1 VYTVYQYSVCAFIE
15 RELTMLCQLSIN
27 NFAIVRFL
35 ELDFR
40 AGMTSITG
48 ETGAGK
54 SIAID
59 ALGLCLGNRGDA
71 NSVRPGSTKAEIS
84 ARFSLD
90 DVPLAKRWLEDNDL
104 ELDNECILRRTLNSD
119 GRTRAYINGNPVP
132 VTQLKHIGQLLIGI
146 HGQHAHHA
154 MLKSEHQLTLL
165 DSYANHKLLLDAV
178 SGSYQRSK
186 QIESELKQLQ
196 LSQQERIARKQL
208 LQYQVEELDEF
219 GLKPEEFE
227 EIEQEHKRLANGS
240 ELIES
245 CQAGLSLL
253 CEDDEANIES
263 LLNKAVSLADTLAGL
278 DPKLA
283 NVAVMLNEAL
293 IQVQESA
300 SELEDYLSHLE
311 LDPEYFAQLEL
322 RLSKAM
328 QLARKHHVSADKLA
342 IHHQLLSQELADID
356 GDETKLNEIAAQLE
370 INKQAYLTHA
380 QKLSQSRS
388 RYAKEL
394 DKLVTRSI
402 HELNMPKG
410 KFTIAVNFDAQM
422 LSSNGCDHVEFL
434 VSTNPGQELQPL
446 AKVASGGELSRIG
459 LGIQVITAKK
469 VATPTLIFDEVDVG
483 ISGPT
488 AAVVGRMLRSLGDST
503 QVLCVTHLPQVAG
516 NGHQH
521 MFVDKFN
528 KAGSTET
535 TMRPLDKEQRI
546 QELARLLG
554 GDVITE
560 NTLANARELLF

>member
-1 VYTVYQYSVCAFIE
+1 
-15 RELTMLCQLSIN
+15 MLCQLSIN

-35 ELDFR
+35 ELDFK

-59 ALGLCLGNRGDA
+59 ALGLCLGNRSDA
-71 NSVRPGSTKAEIS
+71 NTIRPGATKTEVS
-84 ARFSLD
+84 ARFTLH

-104 ELDNECILRRTLNSD
+104 DAEDGCILRRTINND
-119 GRTRAYINGNPVP
+119 GRSRAYINSNPVP
-132 VTQLKHIGQLLIGI
+132 VSQLKAVGQLLIGI

-154 MLKSEHQLTLL
+154 MLKNDHQLALL

-178 SGSYQRSK
+178 SASYQRCK
-186 QIESELKQLQ
+186 QVENELKHLEQAQ
-196 LSQQERIARKQL
+196 HERISRQQL
-208 LQYQVEELDEF
+208 LQYQVEELNEF
-219 GLKPEEFE
+219 NLGLEEFD
-227 EIEQEHKRLANGS
+227 EIEQEHKRLANGTD
-240 ELIES
+240 LIER
-245 CQAGLSLL
+245 CQAGLHLL
-253 CEDDEANIES
+253 TESDEGNIES
-263 LLNKAVSLADTLAGL
+263 LLNKVASIADTLQGY
-278 DPKLA
+278 DESLA
-283 NVAVMLNEAL
+283 PIGTMISDAL

-300 SELEDYLSHLE
+300 SEIESYLSSLE
-311 LDPEYFAQLEL
+311 LDPEHFAYLEK
-322 RLSKAM
+322 RLSTAM

-342 IHHQLLSQELADID
+342 LHHQALMSELAELAD
-356 GDETKLNEIAAQLE
+356 DETKLDGIRQQLE
-370 INKQAYLTHA
+370 ATRNAYLTNA

-394 DKLVTRSI
+394 DKLVTQSI

-410 KFTIAVNFDAQM
+410 KFHIQVNYEATNIS
-422 LSSNGCDHVEFL
+422 LNGCDQIEFM
-434 VSTNPGQELQPL
+434 VTTNPGQPLQPIS
-446 AKVASGGELSRIG
+446 KVASGGELSRIG
-459 LGIQVITAKK
+459 LGIQVITARK

-488 AAVVGRMLRSLGDST
+488 ASVVGRMLRSLGEST

-521 MFVDKFN
+521 MFVNKFN

-535 TMRPLDKEQRI
+535 TMQALDKDQRVN
-546 QELARLLG
+546 ELARLLG

-560 NTLANARELLF
+560 NTLANARELLQ

>member
-1 VYTVYQYSVCAFIE
+1 
-15 RELTMLCQLSIN
+15 MLCQLSIN

-40 AGMTSITG
+40 SGMTSITG

-59 ALGLCLGNRGDA
+59 ALGLCLGNRSDA
-71 NSVRPGSTKAEIS
+71 NTVRPGATKAEIS
-84 ARFSLD
+84 ARFGLN

-104 ELDNECILRRTLNSD
+104 DLDDECILRRTIGSD
-119 GRTRAYINGNPVP
+119 GRSRAYINGNPVP
-132 VTQLKHIGQLLIGI
+132 VTQLKNIGQLLIGI

-165 DSYANHKLLLDAV
+165 DSYASHKLLLDNVAN
-178 SGSYQRSK
+178 SYQKSK
-186 QIESELKQLQ
+186 RIENEYKQLQ

-208 LQYQVEELDEF
+208 LQYQVEELNEF
-219 GLKPEEFE
+219 ALKLGEFE

-245 CQAGLSLL
+245 CQAGLMLL
-253 CEDDEANIES
+253 SEDDEANIES
-263 LLNKAVSLADTLAGL
+263 LLNKAVSLADSLESL
-278 DPKLA
+278 DPKLS
-283 NVAVMLNEAL
+283 NIAVMLNEAL
-293 IQVQESA
+293 IQVQESTA
-300 SELEDYLSHLE
+300 ELEDYLSHLE
-311 LDPEYFAQLEL
+311 LDPEHFTYLEQ

-328 QLARKHHVSADKLA
+328 QLARKHHVGADKLA
-342 IHHQLLSQELADID
+342 EHHQTLTQELADID
-356 GDETKLNEIAAQLE
+356 GDETKLNDIEAQLQVSKE
-370 INKQAYLTHA
+370 AFIAHA
-380 QKLSQSRS
+380 QKLSQSRG

-410 KFTIAVNFDAQM
+410 KFTIDVNFDPQM
-422 LSSNGCDHVEFL
+422 LSSNGCDHIEFM
-434 VSTNPGQELQPL
+434 VSTNPGQALQPL

-521 MFVDKFN
+521 MFVNKFN
-528 KAGSTET
+528 KGGNTET
-535 TMRPLDKEQRI
+535 TMISLDKDQRV

-554 GDVITE
+554 GDVITD
-560 NTLANARELLF
+560 NTLANARELLQT